1 MVFIVVLMVLLALPR
16 RCSASDPQNAG
27 FVSGQLMD
35 LANKLQEAGGKMGG
49 SRSGPGSYTMPEKKK
64 EETPLAKCCRDG

>member
-1 MVFIVVLMVLLALPR
+1 
-16 RCSASDPQNAG
+16 
-27 FVSGQLMD
+27 MD

-49 SRSGPGSYTMPEKKK
+49 SRSAGSYTMPEKKK

>member
-1 MVFIVVLMVLLALPR
+1 MWFSSCSLLLLDATPVY
-16 RCSASDPQNAG
+16 DPQNAG

-49 SRSGPGSYTMPEKKK
+49 SRSAGSYTMPEKKK